1 MFLRGFDLD
10 HDTDI
15 SLWVDGMPVN
25 MVSHAHSQGYADL
38 HFLQPELIENVELE
52 KGNYN
57 MMYGDLANAGY
68 VSFKTKDRMPNAVG
82 VEIGMHNYQRY
93 TASLSFINRRD
104 MSFYASGSFLTDK
117 RFFDNPQDF
126 KRFNQWLSSSEK
138 HAL

>member
-1 MFLRGFDLD
+1 
-10 HDTDI
+10 
-15 SLWVDGMPVN
+15 
-25 MVSHAHSQGYADL
+25 
-38 HFLQPELIENVELE
+38 
-52 KGNYN
+52 
-57 MMYGDLANAGY
+57 
-68 VSFKTKDRMPNAVG
+68 MPNAVG